1 MATILFDTNI
11 ILDIMNSHRE
21 SHETSTS
28 FIQELAHDDVPAVTI
43 LSLHTIFYYAESGF
57 KKDLK
62 NLKFEDIPKLDQE
75 NYKKN
80 FLTLAEEITKDF
92 EIMNASKEDAK
103 WAIRNYGQ
111 KDFEDA
117 LQIACCINNNVDMFV
132 TRDIELSKKYS
143 KFQKIK
149 LVG

>member
-1 MATILFDTNI
+1 M
-11 ILDIMNSHRE
+11 
-21 SHETSTS
+21 
-28 FIQELAHDDVPAVTI
+28 V
-43 LSLHTIFYYAESGF
+43 
-57 KKDLK
+57 K
-62 NLKFEDIPKLDQE
+62 
-75 NYKKN
+75 
-80 FLTLAEEITKDF
+80 
-92 EIMNASKEDAK
+92 
-103 WAIRNYGQ
+103 